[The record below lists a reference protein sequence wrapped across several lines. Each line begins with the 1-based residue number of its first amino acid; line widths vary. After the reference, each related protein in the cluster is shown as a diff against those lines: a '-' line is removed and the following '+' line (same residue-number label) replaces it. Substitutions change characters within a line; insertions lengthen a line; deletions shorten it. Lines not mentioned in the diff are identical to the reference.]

1 MSACAALDE
10 PGKGVGVDAE
20 FGGVG
25 GGCRVELRHGR
36 SVTSRVDRRHVPPV
50 PPSSVGAP
58 SGKKVRSWVS
68 TRRLISAPSR
78 NGRAS
83 CGRTP
88 GSTEFD
94 PDAPGEIYSIDT
106 PPPYVS
112 AAHLH
117 VGHAMSYSQAEFIVR
132 YQRMR
137 GRNVFYPMGFD
148 DNGLP
153 TERFVEKKYGIN
165 KAHTTR
171 SEFREL
177 CLKETGEIAVGY
189 ERFWR
194 KLGLSVDWRLR
205 YSTIDDHCRRTAQR
219 SFLDL
224 HAKGRVYRSE
234 EPVFWDPSMQT
245 SLAQADLETITRNVD
260 VARHRV
266 RGTRRPRPRDL
277 DDASRVDPELRR
289 ALFQSD

>member
-1 MSACAALDE
+1 MGLDKT
-10 PGKGVGVDAE
+10 PD
-20 FGGVG
+20 
-25 GGCRVELRHGR
+25 L
-36 SVTSRVDRRHVPPV
+36 
-50 PPSSVGAP
+50 GA
-58 SGKKVRSWVS
+58 
-68 TRRLISAPSR
+68 IEE
-78 NGRAS
+78 RARQLWEDT
-83 CGRTP
+83 GIYR
-88 GSTEFD
+88 FD

-117 VGHAMSYSQAEFIVR
+117 VGHTMSYSQAEFIVR

-165 KAHTTR
+165 KARTTR

-177 CLKETGEIAVGY
+177 CLKETGEIAIGY

-205 YSTIDDHCRRTAQR
+205 YSTIDDHCRRTSQL

-224 HAKGRVYRSE
+224 HAKDRVYRSE

-245 SLAQADLETITRNVD
+245 ALAQADLETITRTSTLHDIAFRAPDGRDLVISTT
-260 VARHRV
+260 RPELIPSSSRSTSTRPTSGTSRSRV
-266 RGTRRPRPRDL
+266 GTRSCP
-277 DDASRVDPELRR
+277 SRATTCRSSPTTT
-289 ALFQSD
+289 